1 MGPSIDGRIV
11 TTKWGSLGKLTAAYD
26 RTAAS
31 FGADAWMAGRI
42 SMEPY
47 AGKARIPRRTVKHRI
62 PRKDFAA
69 DRNARSYAIALD
81 PAGKLRWESGVIDDE
96 HVITILTERVSDDYL
111 AFLQSKGISYV
122 FGGKTKIDLQRAL
135 AKLRT
140 KFGIRKLL
148 LEGGGSINGSFLNA
162 DLIDELSVLI
172 VPVADGSIGAPTLFD
187 AREKRAPT
195 RKLRLLSVRRIE
207 RDMIWVRYKIR

>member
-1 MGPSIDGRIV
+1 
-11 TTKWGSLGKLTAAYD
+11 
-26 RTAAS
+26 
-31 FGADAWMAGRI
+31 
-42 SMEPY
+42 
-47 AGKARIPRRTVKHRI
+47 
-62 PRKDFAA
+62 
-69 DRNARSYAIALD
+69 
-81 PAGKLRWESGVIDDE
+81 
-96 HVITILTERVSDDYL
+96 
-111 AFLQSKGISYV
+111 V